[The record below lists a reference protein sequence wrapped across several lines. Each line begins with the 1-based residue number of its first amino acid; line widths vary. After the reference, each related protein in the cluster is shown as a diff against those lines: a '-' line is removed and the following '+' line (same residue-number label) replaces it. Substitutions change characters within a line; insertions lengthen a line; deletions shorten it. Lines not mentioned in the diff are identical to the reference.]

1 MALRLVKSSTSRFT
15 PSKGSLAVNLNKAN
29 QACISIDIVGQLRL
43 LEPLQRYWI
52 PALTQSDQF

>member
-52 PALTQSDQF
+52 PALT